1 MFRIM
6 LNSLKCSFGMI
17 VVSMKDDERLK
28 HKRSD
33 RVYIGNGNPKSDDD
47 DDDDDNIHDDDND
60 YNDDDD
66 DEDYDGSILENAPRA
81 QISRHSPRLISCSVP
96 GNAT

>member
-17 VVSMKDDERLK
+17 VVSTKDDERLK

-33 RVYIGNGNPKSDDD
+33 RVDIGNENPKSQ
-47 DDDDDNIHDDDND
+47 NF
-60 YNDDDD
+60 
-66 DEDYDGSILENAPRA
+66 
-81 QISRHSPRLISCSVP
+81 Q
-96 GNAT
+96 